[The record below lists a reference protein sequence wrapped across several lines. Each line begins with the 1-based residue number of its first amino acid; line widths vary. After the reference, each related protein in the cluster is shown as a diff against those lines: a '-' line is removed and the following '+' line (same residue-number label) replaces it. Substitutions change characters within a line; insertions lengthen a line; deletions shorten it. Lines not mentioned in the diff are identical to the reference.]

1 MLVGGAELLVRGGS
15 QLALLFRVPALVVGL
30 TIVAFGTST
39 PELATSLS
47 AAWVAESTEMALA
60 NVNGSNIANIL
71 LVLGGAAL
79 IRPLRVERAL
89 LRREIP
95 ALLLLQCLVPLLCIG
110 GVVVWYEGVILL
122 LVGLGYNFLLLRQ
135 SFGLRGAAA
144 EELQQEMMD
153 EVGEASGGVGRN
165 LGLLFVGMT
174 ILVVGAWLFI
184 DGSVALAEMI
194 GLSDRIIGLTCVA
207 LGTSAPELATA
218 IVSAHRGEVDLAI
231 GNSIGSNIL
240 NISMVLALTAIVEP
254 VQMLDQA
261 AWTDLF
267 AGLSASLMLGVFI
280 VMGGRLGR
288 VVGALMVSGYFGY
301 MAWASF

>member
-47 AAWVAESTEMALA
+47 AAWVAQSTEMALA
-60 NVNGSNIANIL
+60 NVNGSNLANIL

-95 ALLLLQCLVPLLCIG
+95 ALILLQCLVPLLCIG
-110 GVVVWYEGVILL
+110 GVVVWYEGIILL
-122 LVGLGYNFLLLRQ
+122 FVGLGYNFLLLRQ
-135 SFGLRGAAA
+135 SLGLRGAEA
-144 EELQQEMMD
+144 EGLQQEMLD
-153 EVGEASGGVGRN
+153 EIGDGTGSVGWN
-165 LGLLFVGMT
+165 LGLLLIGMVVL
-174 ILVVGAWLFI
+174 IVGAWLFI
-184 DGSVALAEMI
+184 EGSVVLAEMI

-218 IVSAHRGEVDLAI
+218 MVSAHRGEVDLAI

-240 NISMVLALTAIVEP
+240 NISMVLALTSIVEP
-254 VQMLDQA
+254 VQMVDQA
-261 AWTDLF
+261 AWYD
-267 AGLSASLMLGVFI
+267 LSAGVVASLLLGVLV

-288 VVGALMVSGYFGY
+288 VIGVLMVLSYFGY
-301 MAWASF
+301 MTWTSF

>member
-15 QLALLFRVPALVVGL
+15 QLALIFRVPALVVGL

-47 AAWVAESTEMALA
+47 AAWVAQSTEMALA
-60 NVNGSNIANIL
+60 NVNGSNLANIL

-110 GVVVWYEGVILL
+110 GVVTWYEGLILL

-135 SFGLRGAAA
+135 SLGLRGEEA
-144 EELQQEMMD
+144 EELQKEMLD
-153 EVGEASGGVGRN
+153 EIGEANGSVGWN
-165 LGLLFVGMT
+165 VGLLSVGMVV
-174 ILVVGAWLFI
+174 LVVGAYCFI
-184 DGSVALAEMI
+184 EGSVALAELI

-218 IVSAHRGEVDLAI
+218 MVSAHRGEVDLAI

-261 AWTDLF
+261 AWSDLF
-267 AGLSASLMLGVFI
+267 AGVTATVMLGLII

-288 VVGALMVSGYFGY
+288 VIGLLMVFGYFGY
-301 MAWASF
+301 MTWASF

>member
-47 AAWVAESTEMALA
+47 AAWVAQSTEMALA
-60 NVNGSNIANIL
+60 NVNGSNLANIL

-95 ALLLLQCLVPLLCIG
+95 ALILLQCLVPLLCIG
-110 GVVVWYEGVILL
+110 GVVVWYEGIVLL

-135 SFGLRGAAA
+135 SLGLRGAEA
-144 EELQQEMMD
+144 EGLQQEMLD
-153 EVGEASGGVGRN
+153 EIGDSTGSVGWN
-165 LGLLFVGMT
+165 LGLLLIGM
-174 ILVVGAWLFI
+174 VVLIIGAWLFI
-184 DGSVALAEMI
+184 EGSVVLAEMI

-218 IVSAHRGEVDLAI
+218 MVSAHRGEVDLAI

-254 VQMLDQA
+254 VQMVDQA
-261 AWTDLF
+261 AWFD
-267 AGLSASLMLGVFI
+267 LSAGVVASFFLGVF
-280 VMGGRLGR
+280 VMMGGRLGR
-288 VVGALMVSGYFGY
+288 VIGVLMVLSYFGY
-301 MAWASF
+301 MTWTSF